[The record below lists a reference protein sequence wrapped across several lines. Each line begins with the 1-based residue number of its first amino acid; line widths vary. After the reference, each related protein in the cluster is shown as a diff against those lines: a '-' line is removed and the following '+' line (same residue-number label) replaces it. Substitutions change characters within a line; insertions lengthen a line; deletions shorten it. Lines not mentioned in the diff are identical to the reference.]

1 MANHADYLASAI
13 EMMVLKMLS
22 EEKMYGYQ
30 IIKLVNERTDGEFK
44 WKEGSLY
51 PVLHKLASCGQLQC
65 EWVEV
70 PGYNRPRR
78 YYSITPAGLESLQ
91 TRLKDW
97 KSYTANV
104 NAVMLLQG
112 GVI

>member
-1 MANHADYLASAI
+1 MANHADYLSSSI

-30 IIKLVNERTDGEFK
+30 IIKLVNERTGGEFK

-51 PVLHKLASCGQLQC
+51 PVLHKLATNGQLQC

-70 PGYNRPRR
+70 AGYNRPRR
-78 YYSITPAGLESLQ
+78 YYKITQAGLESLQ
-91 TRLKDW
+91 SRLEDW
-97 KSYTANV
+97 KNYTNNV

-112 GVI
+112 V

>member
-30 IIKLVNERTDGEFK
+30 IIKLVNERTEGEFK

-70 PGYNRPRR
+70 HGYNRPRR

-97 KSYTANV
+97 KNYTTNV
-104 NAVMLLQG
+104 NSVLLLQEA
-112 GVI
+112 